1 MFIHLSHALVVF
13 KVVGP
18 VGGAREF
25 YFGNVLYDRVA
36 EMVLYDRMAE
46 MVVSGVLIFDK
57 GK

>member
-1 MFIHLSHALVVF
+1 LVVF